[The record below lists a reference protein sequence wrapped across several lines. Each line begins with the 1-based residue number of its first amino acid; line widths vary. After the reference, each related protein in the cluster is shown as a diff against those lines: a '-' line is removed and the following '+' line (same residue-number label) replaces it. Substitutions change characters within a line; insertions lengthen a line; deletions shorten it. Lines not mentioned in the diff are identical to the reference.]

1 MKLSVEWHVVRVL
14 NVAEMGFE
22 CFLVHSHSANIAKL
36 YKPSGDDIHI

>member
-14 NVAEMGFE
+14 NVAQMGFG

-36 YKPSGDDIHI
+36 YKLFGDDIHI